1 MVSLTITAGSVL
13 PGTNAT
19 TLSGTAGATI
29 TAGQVVYLDEATTG
43 QWLLADADSAAAA
56 ARGSGKIGIA
66 LNGAADG
73 QPLKIQT
80 DGDVTIGATMTAGL
94 DYYLSPTPGEIG
106 VYGDVLSGDYVTRV
120 GMAKSTT
127 VLSLDFYYSGV
138 AL

>member
-1 MVSLTITAGSVL
+1 MASLTITAADVL
-13 PGTNAT
+13 PGSNAKT
-19 TLSGTAGATI
+19 VNGTAGATI

-43 QWLLADADSAAAA
+43 EWLLADADSATVA

-73 QPLKIQT
+73 QPLKVQT
-80 DGDVTIGATMTAGL
+80 DGDITIGATMTAGL

-106 VYGDVLSGDYVTRV
+106 VYADVLSGDYVTRV

-127 VLSLDFYYSGV
+127 VMSLDFYYSGV